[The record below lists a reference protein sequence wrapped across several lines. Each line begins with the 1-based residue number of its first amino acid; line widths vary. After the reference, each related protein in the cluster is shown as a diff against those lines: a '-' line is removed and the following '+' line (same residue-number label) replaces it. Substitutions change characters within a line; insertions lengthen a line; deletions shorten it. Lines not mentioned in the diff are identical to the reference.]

1 MTVMFEKRQL
11 VTPGDLLAEGDYV
24 AGENTYKE
32 NNKVRSQK
40 LGLADLDGKTVYV
53 VALKGRYLPKVGDLV
68 IGQVVDVSLSGWT
81 VDINAPYYANLSVS
95 EVIGKSFSPRIEALT
110 SILNIGEIVIGA
122 VAVFDRTRNPI
133 LTVQGHDFG
142 RVDKGIIIDLTPTKI
157 PRLIGR
163 KGSMINMLKQESGC
177 EIIVGQNGKILI
189 RGGTPKQTE
198 LIIKAVKMIEEEA
211 HTTGLT
217 DRIKAF
223 IEKEKGGLKSGN
235 S

>member
-223 IEKEKGGLKSGN
+223 IEKEKGGLKSG
-235 S
+235 SS